1 MAYTSG
7 EGGYGTG
14 AATSAFHLDPS
25 HPDTVSIPD
34 AELLFRGHFG
44 RSGPDLVITSQD
56 GHRHI
61 VPGYFASEKHPAL
74 VAPNGAHL
82 SGDLVD
88 HLAGSPMP
96 GHYAQAQ
103 TTTPTDPVGQI
114 EKVVGIADVVRNGV
128 SVTLHVGDKVF
139 QSDIIQTGADLSC
152 GVSFP
157 DGTALNLVANTRMV
171 LNEYSFNANSTSN
184 TALFSLVEGTFA
196 AVAGAVAHT
205 GNMKVGTPV
214 ATMGI
219 RGTTFVL
226 GTILGEV
233 FFLLRE
239 DYHTDHHKGA
249 LAIENFGITIADTD
263 YVTYCTTTS
272 CRSEPLTNSQNAL
285 FRNIIDGLDD
295 VIDRSTTNPKNL
307 DHIPGS
313 GDNPNLLLPLPQF
326 LQENVTPPIFI
337 NVGFNP
343 GNSNPPPNN
352 FGVINFSP
360 LFTPTLTPPSGPAS
374 TIFIWNSTGAFPWPT
389 NGDWNNGQPPG
400 QPTDQ
405 VVVQS
410 GTLNY
415 NLPGTTSLLSL
426 TVDAGATLL
435 ITSGELMTVNLF
447 DYGTIIVQGDPP
459 ILLVNGPAVIGPSGQ
474 FIVTGSGDQAEFTG
488 STLDNQGLIAAA
500 QGGEVLIL
508 NELVTNE
515 AGAKIV
521 SGGDGS
527 FVNFKGTSLAL
538 FDAVDNFGKLIAAY
552 GGSIAFEFSEVMNEA
567 SGELTSI
574 GHGSVIGLS
583 DANFFNLGDV
593 VAKDGGEIA
602 FLDAY
607 ADNEN
612 NGLMEA
618 KAFSTLS
625 FVNTDVVNETGALIE
640 ADGRDAEIKFDR
652 GYVSNTGRIEAED
665 GGEVSFYE
673 SHVDNDRSGVIE
685 ADGRGSEIEFG
696 RDHINNSGRIEAEY
710 GGEVSFYEL
719 HVDNNGSGVIEAD
732 GYGSEVKFDRDS
744 INNDGTI
751 GARFG
756 GVVDVNDST
765 IMQGRDGII
774 EAVGYNSTVNLDNA
788 TIIGGTLLIGDH
800 GRVDIEGGRNGGAT
814 LDDVRV
820 DNDGTIRVD
829 DPAQATKLTLEDGT
843 IVHGGVLSIGD
854 RGTVDIEGGRNG
866 GATLDDVRVD
876 NDGTIR
882 VDYETNTTTL
892 TLEDGTVVHGG
903 ILSIG
908 DRGTVDIEGGRNG
921 GATLDDVRVDNDG
934 TIQVDYETNTTTL
947 TLEDGTIVHGGVL
960 SIGDRGT
967 VDIEQGRYGGA
978 TLDDVRVD
986 NDGTIRVDYETNTTT
1001 LTLEDGTIVHGGMLS
1016 IGDHGT
1022 VDIEQGRYGGATLDD
1037 VRVDNDGTIRVDY
1050 ETNTTTLTLEDG
1062 TIVHGGMLSIGDRGT
1077 VDIEGGRNGGAT
1089 LDDVTVW
1096 NRGDIKVDEETGPQ
1110 TTLHLTDGTTVNGG
1124 TLTIG
1129 RYGEVDIQA
1138 GDHANGATLN
1148 NVDVWNDGIIT
1159 FGGGDAGGSG
1169 DPDLFIGGTVALRGA
1184 GQLILSGSND
1194 NIVGTREGGELD
1206 NYSNIVGTGHIGNG
1220 DRSLT
1225 FDNEAHGLVDAT
1237 GLLVID
1243 TGCQTIDN
1251 DGSLKASG
1259 GGELLVKSGVDNFW
1273 GSIAADAGSTVDLEG
1288 LVRGGDAM
1296 IAGGTLIFAAA
1307 WGVETSFA
1315 NDTPHNTSTLVLEGT
1330 GLSFVTDAIA
1340 GFSHGDIIDLADIT
1354 FNSCGPSK
1362 TSFSLFGDYLTV
1374 SDGLH
1379 GPSMTIQLDGIYNAS
1394 DIVLSKDTNGDTQV
1408 EFDSPPVITGT

>member
-1 MAYTSG
+1 
-7 EGGYGTG
+7 
-14 AATSAFHLDPS
+14 
-25 HPDTVSIPD
+25 
-34 AELLFRGHFG
+34 
-44 RSGPDLVITSQD
+44 
-56 GHRHI
+56 
-61 VPGYFASEKHPAL
+61 
-74 VAPNGAHL
+74 
-82 SGDLVD
+82 
-88 HLAGSPMP
+88 MP

-103 TTTPTDPVGQI
+103 ATTPTDPVGQI

-139 QSDIIQTGADLSC
+139 QSDIIQTGADSSC

-239 DYHTDHHKGA
+239 DYHTDHHKGV

-263 YVTYCTTTS
+263 YLTYCTTTS

-343 GNSNPPPNN
+343 SNSNPPPNN
-352 FGVINFSP
+352 FDVINFSP

-474 FIVTGSGDQAEFTG
+474 FIVTGSGDEAEFTG

-665 GGEVSFYE
+665 GGEVSFYK

-696 RDHINNSGRIEAEY
+696 RDHVNNSGRIEAEY
-710 GGEVSFYEL
+710 GGKVSFYES
-719 HVDNNGSGVIEAD
+719 HVDNDGSGVIEAD
-732 GYGSEVKFDRDS
+732 GYGSEIKFDRDS

-756 GVVDVNDST
+756 GLVDVNDST

-843 IVHGGVLSIGD
+843 IVHGG
-854 RGTVDIEGGRNG
+854 
-866 GATLDDVRVD
+866 
-876 NDGTIR
+876 
-882 VDYETNTTTL
+882 
-892 TLEDGTVVHGG
+892 
-903 ILSIG
+903 
-908 DRGTVDIEGGRNG
+908 
-921 GATLDDVRVDNDG
+921 
-934 TIQVDYETNTTTL
+934 
-947 TLEDGTIVHGGVL
+947 
-960 SIGDRGT
+960 
-967 VDIEQGRYGGA
+967 
-978 TLDDVRVD
+978 
-986 NDGTIRVDYETNTTT
+986 
-1001 LTLEDGTIVHGGMLS
+1001 MLS
-1016 IGDHGT
+1016 IGDH
-1022 VDIEQGRYGGATLDD
+1022 
-1037 VRVDNDGTIRVDY
+1037 
-1050 ETNTTTLTLEDG
+1050 
-1062 TIVHGGMLSIGDRGT
+1062 GT

-1408 EFDSPPVITGT
+1408 EFDSPPVITGTQTTSDSSSATILPHGSDKVSGEVGGTVSFDDPDAADTHTASVSPDGDHYVGTFSLGAVNESEGVGSVPWSFNFSNVQLSSGQTLTQSYDVKIADEHGATATQELSVSIGGPGNDNFVFKPGVGADTIVNFNPQADTIELDHFANIQHLHDLASMITTDGHGGALIALGNHDSIDIPAVTASYLQAHLQSLVHLH